1 MCSNLLA
8 TRILILSRVLV
19 IPCEDTVH
27 YLQSKLS
34 LSQFYTNYSIMAMST
49 IETGPKL
56 NWTRDNQMY
65 ERYRVWKKKVEFI
78 FCSALADS
86 TPKQLV
92 SYLKYWMADQ
102 GIPLIE
108 KWESTGKLDYS
119 NAEETPATEG
129 GRRRILLSGYKVQTY
144 WDLLDEEFKPKG
156 NKLLSIIELWTRS
169 KQGDKPLNQWLTQVY
184 NLVNICKYPEDSTDR
199 IIRDV
204 LIVGCNSNHARDK
217 IIQQGEA
224 VTLNQVIEILQA
236 EESAYS
242 TMKQIQD
249 CEEKPPASI
258 YYQAYDSRS
267 KKSKNPSNEQN
278 SSSSSPTGSKR
289 KCFRCGEPFSRQ
301 HMKECRAQNVTCNG
315 CGIKGHLKK
324 CCKKSGNFPKD
335 SSNQQNNQ
343 SPSTGSSRM
352 NFASTLP
359 QTEAEFFDEKGLL
372 KHYNPQVPQQHTGS
386 MFILKKVQDPNNAIL
401 LSEDGV
407 EIQHNTSTSVSD
419 PDPAP
424 ILSPDFPFQEF
435 PLREVVNQSQIDYY
449 SISDTSDPRENS
461 NSSRK
466 AAKSTDLPLKSCLAN
481 RSHKE
486 LREIKGSAISTA
498 PTQSSRDFNT
508 ISISDNCATRK
519 SIPGITPRIMTDN
532 PSITTTSPVE
542 TGVTAIQAEIPE
554 EIQVHS
560 SNYRSVIPTDTQAL
574 TALQNLISD
583 DFQAKNTH
591 STQRKGEETPDT
603 RPDIQDKAFQLIQKI
618 HNQLQQVQW
627 DLQRLHSLHKYEN

>member
-1 MCSNLLA
+1 
-8 TRILILSRVLV
+8 
-19 IPCEDTVH
+19 
-27 YLQSKLS
+27 
-34 LSQFYTNYSIMAMST
+34 MST
-49 IETGPKL
+49 LETGPKL
-56 NWTRDNQMY
+56 DWTRDNQMY
-65 ERYRVWKKKVEFI
+65 ERYRIWKKKVEFI

-92 SYLKYWMADQ
+92 SYLKYWMGDQ

-119 NAEETPATEG
+119 NAEETPATEN
-129 GRRRILLSGYKVQTY
+129 GRRRILSSGYKVQTY

-217 IIQQGEA
+217 IIRQGEA
-224 VTLNQVIEILQA
+224 VTLNQVIEILQT
-236 EESAYS
+236 EESAHS
-242 TMKQIQD
+242 TMQQIQGYD
-249 CEEKPPASI
+249 KKSTGSI

-335 SSNQQNNQ
+335 DSNRQKQSS
-343 SPSTGSSRM
+343 STDPSKM

-372 KHYNPQVPQQHTGS
+372 KEYNPQVQQQYQHTGS
-386 MFILKKVQDPNNAIL
+386 MFILKKIQDPNNAIL

-407 EIQHNTSTSVSD
+407 EIQHSVSD

-424 ILSPDFPFQEF
+424 FPDFPFQEF
-435 PLREVVNQSQIDYY
+435 PLTEVVNQSQIDYY
-449 SISDTSDPRENS
+449 SISDTTDPRECS

-466 AAKSTDLPLKSCLAN
+466 ATKSTDLPLKSGLNN
-481 RSHKE
+481 RSHE
-486 LREIKGSAISTA
+486 EMREIRGSAVSTA
-498 PTQSSRDFNT
+498 PTQSSRDSNA
-508 ISISDNCATRK
+508 ISIPDNSTTRE
-519 SIPGITPRIMTDN
+519 SNPGITSRIMTDT
-532 PSITTTSPVE
+532 PSTPTTFPVE
-542 TGVTAIQAEIPE
+542 TDVTAIPE
-554 EIQVHS
+554 EVQMHS
-560 SNYRSVIPTDTQAL
+560 SSYNYSMPTDIQAL
-574 TALQNLISD
+574 TALQSLVSD
-583 DFQAKNTH
+583 DFQVKNTH

-603 RPDIQDKAFQLIQKI
+603 RSELQDETFQLIQKI

-627 DLQRLHSLHKYEN
+627 DLQRLHSLHKYKN

>member
-1 MCSNLLA
+1 
-8 TRILILSRVLV
+8 
-19 IPCEDTVH
+19 
-27 YLQSKLS
+27 
-34 LSQFYTNYSIMAMST
+34 MST
-49 IETGPKL
+49 LETGPKL
-56 NWTRDNQMY
+56 DWTRDNQMY
-65 ERYRVWKKKVEFI
+65 ECYRIWRKKVEFI

-92 SYLKYWMADQ
+92 SYLKYWMGDQ

-119 NAEETPATEG
+119 NAEETPVTEG
-129 GRRRILLSGYKVQTY
+129 GRRRILSSGYKVQTY

-169 KQGDKPLNQWLTQVY
+169 KQGDKSLNQWLTQVY

-217 IIQQGEA
+217 IIQQGEK
-224 VTLNQVIEILQA
+224 VTLNQVIEILQT

-242 TMKQIQD
+242 TMQQIQGY
-249 CEEKPPASI
+249 EKKPPASI
-258 YYQAYDSRS
+258 YYQSYDSRS
-267 KKSKNPSNEQN
+267 KKPKTPSNEQN
-278 SSSSSPTGSKR
+278 SSSSPTGSKR

-335 SSNQQNNQ
+335 SNRQNQ
-343 SPSTGSSRM
+343 SPSTGPGKM
-352 NFASTLP
+352 NIASTAP
-359 QTEAEFFDEKGLL
+359 QIQADFFDEKGVL
-372 KHYNPQVPQQHTGS
+372 KEYRPSVHQQQQQYQHTGS
-386 MFILKKVQDPNNAIL
+386 MFILKRAQNPSNYIL
-401 LSEDGV
+401 FSDNGL
-407 EIQHNTSTSVSD
+407 EIQHSVSD

-424 ILSPDFPFQEF
+424 IPSPDFPFQEF
-435 PLREVVNQSQIDYY
+435 PLTEVVSQSQIDSS
-449 SISDTSDPRENS
+449 SISDTLVLRESS

-466 AAKSTDLPLKSCLAN
+466 ATKSTNLPLQSSLDNSIHEEMREN
-481 RSHKE
+481 RDSTV
-486 LREIKGSAISTA
+486 SAA
-498 PTQSSRDFNT
+498 PTQSSRDHST
-508 ISISDNCATRK
+508 ISISDNSATRK
-519 SIPGITPRIMTDN
+519 SIPGINPGIMTDTPN
-532 PSITTTSPVE
+532 IPTTSPVE
-542 TGVTAIQAEIPE
+542 TDVTEIPE
-554 EIQVHS
+554 EVQMHS
-560 SNYRSVIPTDTQAL
+560 SNYRSVMPTDIQAL
-574 TALQNLISD
+574 TVLQDLVSD

-603 RPDIQDKAFQLIQKI
+603 RSDIQDETFQLIQKI

-627 DLQRLHSLHKYEN
+627 DLQRLHSLHKYKN

>member
-1 MCSNLLA
+1 
-8 TRILILSRVLV
+8 
-19 IPCEDTVH
+19 
-27 YLQSKLS
+27 
-34 LSQFYTNYSIMAMST
+34 MST
-49 IETGPKL
+49 LETGPKL

-65 ERYRVWKKKVEFI
+65 ERYRIWRKKVEFI

-92 SYLKYWMADQ
+92 SYLKYWMGDQ

-129 GRRRILLSGYKVQTY
+129 GRRRILSSGYKVQTY

-217 IIQQGEA
+217 IIRQGEA
-224 VTLNQVIEILQA
+224 ITLNQVIEILQA

-242 TMKQIQD
+242 TMQQIQGY
-249 CEEKPPASI
+249 EKKPPASI
-258 YYQAYDSRS
+258 YYQSYDSRS

-289 KCFRCGEPFSRQ
+289 KCFRCGEPFNRQ

-335 SSNQQNNQ
+335 DSNRQNQ
-343 SPSTGSSRM
+343 SSSTGSNKM

-359 QTEAEFFDEKGLL
+359 QTEAEFFDEKGTL
-372 KHYNPQVPQQHTGS
+372 KQYIPQNQQQHTGS
-386 MFILKKVQDPNNAIL
+386 MYVLKKFQGNPNDDIL
-401 LSEDGV
+401 FSDNGI
-407 EIQHNTSTSVSD
+407 EIQHSVSD

-424 ILSPDFPFQEF
+424 IPTPDFPFQEF
-435 PLREVVNQSQIDYY
+435 LLTEVVNQSQEDSY
-449 SISDTSDPRENS
+449 SISDTSDPRETS

-466 AAKSTDLPLKSCLAN
+466 ATKSTDLPLKSGLNSSSHEEMREN
-481 RSHKE
+481 RD
-486 LREIKGSAISTA
+486 LTVSTA
-498 PTQSSRDFNT
+498 PTQSSRDSNT
-508 ISISDNCATRK
+508 ISISDNSATRE
-519 SIPGITPRIMTDN
+519 SNPGINTRITTGIMTDT
-532 PSITTTSPVE
+532 PSTPITFPVE
-542 TGVTAIQAEIPE
+542 TDVAEIPE
-554 EIQVHS
+554 ETQAQ
-560 SNYRSVIPTDTQAL
+560 SNRSVIPTDTQAL

-603 RPDIQDKAFQLIQKI
+603 RLDIQDEAFQLIQKI
-618 HNQLQQVQW
+618 HNQLQEVQW
-627 DLQRLHSLHKYEN
+627 DLQRLHSLHKYKN

>member
-1 MCSNLLA
+1 
-8 TRILILSRVLV
+8 
-19 IPCEDTVH
+19 
-27 YLQSKLS
+27 
-34 LSQFYTNYSIMAMST
+34 
-49 IETGPKL
+49 
-56 NWTRDNQMY
+56 MY

-92 SYLKYWMADQ
+92 SYLKYWMGDQ

-129 GRRRILLSGYKVQTY
+129 GRRRILSSGYKVQTY

-204 LIVGCNSNHARDK
+204 LIVGCNSNNARDK
-217 IIQQGEA
+217 IIRQGEA

-242 TMKQIQD
+242 TMQQIQGY
-249 CEEKPPASI
+249 EKKPAASI
-258 YYQAYDSRS
+258 YYQSYDSRS

-289 KCFRCGEPFSRQ
+289 KCFRCGESFSRQ
-301 HMKECRAQNVTCNG
+301 HIKECRAQDVICNG

-335 SSNQQNNQ
+335 DSKRQNQ
-343 SPSTGSSRM
+343 SSSTGTGRM
-352 NFASTLP
+352 NIAVTLP

-372 KHYNPQVPQQHTGS
+372 KDYNPQVPQQHTGS

-424 ILSPDFPFQEF
+424 IPPPDFPFQEF
-435 PLREVVNQSQIDYY
+435 TLMEVVSQSQIDIS
-449 SISDTSDPRENS
+449 SISDMSDLRETS

-466 AAKSTDLPLKSCLAN
+466 ATKSTDLPLKSGLN
-481 RSHKE
+481 SSSHEE
-486 LREIKGSAISTA
+486 LRENRDLTVSDKHTH
-498 PTQSSRDFNT
+498 SSRDSNT
-508 ISISDNCATRK
+508 ISIPDNSATRK
-519 SIPGITPRIMTDN
+519 SNPGIISGITPRITTDN

-542 TGVTAIQAEIPE
+542 TDVTAIPAEIPE
-554 EIQVHS
+554 EIQAQ
-560 SNYRSVIPTDTQAL
+560 SNRSVIPTDTQAL
-574 TALQNLISD
+574 TALQNLI
-583 DFQAKNTH
+583 
-591 STQRKGEETPDT
+591 
-603 RPDIQDKAFQLIQKI
+603 
-618 HNQLQQVQW
+618 
-627 DLQRLHSLHKYEN
+627 

>member
-1 MCSNLLA
+1 
-8 TRILILSRVLV
+8 
-19 IPCEDTVH
+19 
-27 YLQSKLS
+27 
-34 LSQFYTNYSIMAMST
+34 MST
-49 IETGPKL
+49 LETGPKL

-92 SYLKYWMADQ
+92 SYLKYWMGDQ

-129 GRRRILLSGYKVQTY
+129 GRRRILSSGYKIQTY

-217 IIQQGEA
+217 IIRQGEA
-224 VTLNQVIEILQA
+224 ITLNQVIEILQA
-236 EESAYS
+236 EESVYS
-242 TMKQIQD
+242 TMRQIQD
-249 CEEKPPASI
+249 YEKKPTASI
-258 YYQAYDSRS
+258 HYQSYDSRS
-267 KKSKNPSNEQN
+267 KKSKTPSNEQN
-278 SSSSSPTGSKR
+278 SSSSSPTGYKR
-289 KCFRCGEPFSRQ
+289 KCFRCGESFSRQ
-301 HMKECRAQNVTCNG
+301 HIKECRAQDVTCNG

-324 CCKKSGNFPKD
+324 CCKKSGNFRKD
-335 SSNQQNNQ
+335 DSRRQNQ
-343 SPSTGSSRM
+343 SPSTGTSRM

-372 KHYNPQVPQQHTGS
+372 KEYNPQVQQQQHTGS
-386 MFILKKVQDPNNAIL
+386 MFILKKIQDPSNAIL
-401 LSEDGV
+401 LSENGV
-407 EIQHNTSTSVSD
+407 EIQHSVSG

-424 ILSPDFPFQEF
+424 IPTPDFPFQEF
-435 PLREVVNQSQIDYY
+435 PLTEVVSQSQIDIS
-449 SISDTSDPRENS
+449 SISDTLDPRETS

-466 AAKSTDLPLKSCLAN
+466 ATKSTDLPLKSGLNSSTHEEMGEN
-481 RSHKE
+481 RD
-486 LREIKGSAISTA
+486 LTVSAA
-498 PTQSSRDFNT
+498 PTQSSRDSNT
-508 ISISDNCATRK
+508 ISTPDNSTTRK
-519 SIPGITPRIMTDN
+519 STPGITTGIMTDT
-532 PSITTTSPVE
+532 PTTFSVE
-542 TGVTAIQAEIPE
+542 TDVTAIHAEIPE
-554 EIQVHS
+554 EVQVHS
-560 SNYRSVIPTDTQAL
+560 NNYRSVIPTDTQAL

-603 RPDIQDKAFQLIQKI
+603 RSTKRNEAFQLIQKI
-618 HNQLQQVQW
+618 HNQLQTVQW
-627 DLQRLHSLHKYEN
+627 DLQRLQSMHKYDF

>member
-1 MCSNLLA
+1 
-8 TRILILSRVLV
+8 
-19 IPCEDTVH
+19 
-27 YLQSKLS
+27 
-34 LSQFYTNYSIMAMST
+34 MAMST
-49 IETGPKL
+49 LETGPKL

-92 SYLKYWMADQ
+92 SYLKYWMGDQ

-129 GRRRILLSGYKVQTY
+129 GRRRILSSGYKIQTY

-156 NKLLSIIELWTRS
+156 NKLLSIIELWTCS

-217 IIQQGEA
+217 IIRQGEA
-224 VTLNQVIEILQA
+224 ITLNQVIEILQA

-242 TMKQIQD
+242 TMRQIQD
-249 CEEKPPASI
+249 YEKKPTASI
-258 YYQAYDSRS
+258 HYQSYDSRS
-267 KKSKNPSNEQN
+267 KKSKTPSNEQN
-278 SSSSSPTGSKR
+278 SSSSSPTDSKR
-289 KCFRCGEPFSRQ
+289 KCFQCGEPFSRQ
-301 HMKECRAQNVTCNG
+301 HIKECRAQDVICNG

-335 SSNQQNNQ
+335 DSKRQNQ
-343 SPSTGSSRM
+343 SSSTGTSRM

-372 KHYNPQVPQQHTGS
+372 KEYNPRVQQQQHTGS
-386 MFILKKVQDPNNAIL
+386 MFILKRIQDPSNAIL
-401 LSEDGV
+401 LSDNGV
-407 EIQHNTSTSVSD
+407 EIQHSVSG

-424 ILSPDFPFQEF
+424 IPTPDFPFQEF
-435 PLREVVNQSQIDYY
+435 PLTEIVNQSQIDF
-449 SISDTSDPRENS
+449 SSFSGTLVSRECS
-461 NSSRK
+461 NSSGK
-466 AAKSTDLPLKSCLAN
+466 ATKSTDLPLKSGLNSSTHEEMREN
-481 RSHKE
+481 RD
-486 LREIKGSAISTA
+486 LTISAA
-498 PTQSSRDFNT
+498 PTQSSRDSNT
-508 ISISDNCATRK
+508 ISTPDNSTTRK
-519 SIPGITPRIMTDN
+519 STPGITTGIMTDT
-532 PSITTTSPVE
+532 PTTSPVE
-542 TGVTAIQAEIPE
+542 TDVTAVHAEIPE
-554 EIQVHS
+554 EVQIHS
-560 SNYRSVIPTDTQAL
+560 NNYRSVIPTDTQAL

-591 STQRKGEETPDT
+591 STQRKGEETPDE
-603 RPDIQDKAFQLIQKI
+603 AFQLIQKI
-618 HNQLQQVQW
+618 HNHLQEVQW
-627 DLQRLHSLHKYEN
+627 DLQRLHSLHKYKN

>member
-1 MCSNLLA
+1 
-8 TRILILSRVLV
+8 
-19 IPCEDTVH
+19 
-27 YLQSKLS
+27 
-34 LSQFYTNYSIMAMST
+34 MAMST
-49 IETGPKL
+49 LETGPKL

-92 SYLKYWMADQ
+92 SYLKYWMGDQ

-119 NAEETPATEG
+119 SAEETPATEG
-129 GRRRILLSGYKVQTY
+129 GRRRILSSGYKVQTY

-156 NKLLSIIELWTRS
+156 NKLLSIIELWTSS

-217 IIQQGEA
+217 IIRQGEA

-242 TMKQIQD
+242 TMQQIQGY
-249 CEEKPPASI
+249 EKKPPASI
-258 YYQAYDSRS
+258 YYQSYDSRS
-267 KKSKNPSNEQN
+267 KKSKTPSNEQN

-335 SSNQQNNQ
+335 DSNRQKQSS
-343 SPSTGSSRM
+343 STDPSRM

-359 QTEAEFFDEKGLL
+359 QTEAEFFDEKGTL
-372 KHYNPQVPQQHTGS
+372 KQYIPQNQQQHTGS
-386 MFILKKVQDPNNAIL
+386 MYVLKKFQGNPNDDIL
-401 LSEDGV
+401 FSDNGV
-407 EIQHNTSTSVSD
+407 EIQHSVSD
-419 PDPAP
+419 PDPTP
-424 ILSPDFPFQEF
+424 IPTPDFPFQEF
-435 PLREVVNQSQIDYY
+435 PLTEVVNQSQIDYY
-449 SISDTSDPRENS
+449 SISDMPVPRECS

-466 AAKSTDLPLKSCLAN
+466 AIKSGLNSST
-481 RSHKE
+481 HKE
-486 LREIKGSAISTA
+486 LREIKDSAVSTA
-498 PTQSSRDFNT
+498 PTQSSRDSNT
-508 ISISDNCATRK
+508 ISISDNSTTRK
-519 SIPGITPRIMTDN
+519 STPGIIPGITPRIMTDN
-532 PSITTTSPVE
+532 PSIPTTSPVE
-542 TGVTAIQAEIPE
+542 TDVTAIPAEIPE
-554 EIQVHS
+554 EMHS
-560 SNYRSVIPTDTQAL
+560 SNYRSVMPTDTQAL

-603 RPDIQDKAFQLIQKI
+603 RSDIQDEAFQLIQKI
-618 HNQLQQVQW
+618 HNQLQEVQW
-627 DLQRLHSLHKYEN
+627 DLQRLHSLHKYKN